1 MKDPFYAGIIFE
13 IERKIAEGDRLARTR
28 GIVLTDSQV
37 ISMLTKVAGAAGG
50 KPAKTVEP
58 NSPREQFLAELRQQ
72 VAAVRETISVSEET
86 ADGSITES
94 ALPAAD
100 WLAALK
106 CVLESARLRKGTT
119 PGSRDYLDFLDA
131 FIEDSARG

>member
-1 MKDPFYAGIIFE
+1 MKDPFYAGIMFE

-28 GIVLTDSQV
+28 GIVVTDSQV

-50 KPAKTVEP
+50 KPGEAS
-58 NSPREQFLAELRQQ
+58 SPREQFLAELRQQ
-72 VAAVRETISVSEET
+72 VAAVRETISVSEVT
-86 ADGSITES
+86 ADGSITEN

-106 CVLESARLRKGTT
+106 CVLESARSRKGTT
-119 PGSRDYLDFLDA
+119 PGSRGYLDFLDA